1 VIKVEQSA
9 KTVDEAI
16 EIVLSQYNVT
26 RDDIKVTVV
35 DEGKKGF
42 LGIGTK
48 EAKIIVEIKEESE
61 KKQERALEFVKSV
74 VEKMGLNAEIDIK
87 EEDGTLFVNIESPDV
102 GVVIGRRGETLDSLQ
117 YLTGLVVNKDSA
129 QWTRVILDA
138 SGYRKRREES
148 LVDLAKKKAQRVKHT
163 KRKLSLEPMNPQER
177 RIIHTAL
184 QDDPQVTTFSEGEE
198 PYRRVVIALKK

>member
-1 VIKVEQSA
+1 M
-9 KTVDEAI
+9 
-16 EIVLSQYNVT
+16 
-26 RDDIKVTVV
+26 
-35 DEGKKGF
+35 
-42 LGIGTK
+42 
-48 EAKIIVEIKEESE
+48 EIKEESE

-198 PYRRVVIALKK
+198 PYRRVVIALKNRKVRALLARTLFLIMELLFNI

>member
-1 VIKVEQSA
+1 
-9 KTVDEAI
+9 
-16 EIVLSQYNVT
+16 
-26 RDDIKVTVV
+26 
-35 DEGKKGF
+35 
-42 LGIGTK
+42 
-48 EAKIIVEIKEESE
+48 
-61 KKQERALEFVKSV
+61 
-74 VEKMGLNAEIDIK
+74 MGLNAEIDIK

>member
-1 VIKVEQSA
+1 MIKVEQTA

-148 LVDLAKKKAQRVKHT
+148 LVDLAKKKAQRVKHA

>member
-1 VIKVEQSA
+1 MIKVEQTA

-148 LVDLAKKKAQRVKHT
+148 LVDLAKKKAQQIGRAHV
-163 KRKLSLEPMNPQER
+163 
-177 RIIHTAL
+177 
-184 QDDPQVTTFSEGEE
+184 
-198 PYRRVVIALKK
+198 

>member
-1 VIKVEQSA
+1 MIKVEQTA

-198 PYRRVVIALKK
+198 PYSRVVIALKK

>member
-1 VIKVEQSA
+1 MIKVEQTA

-48 EAKIIVEIKEESE
+48 EAKIIVEIKEESV

>member
-1 VIKVEQSA
+1 MIKVEQTA

-198 PYRRVVIALKK
+198 PYRRVVIVLKK

>member
-1 VIKVEQSA
+1 MIKVEQTA

>member
-1 VIKVEQSA
+1 VIKVEQTA

-61 KKQERALEFVKSV
+61 KKQERALEVVKSV

>member
-1 VIKVEQSA
+1 MIKVEQTA

-61 KKQERALEFVKSV
+61 KKQERALEVVKSV

>member
-1 VIKVEQSA
+1 VIKVEQTA

-102 GVVIGRRGETLDSLQ
+102 GVVIGRRGETLIPYSISQDLWLTRIRPSGPESSWMPPDTESAEKSLW
-117 YLTGLVVNKDSA
+117 LISPRRKPSA
-129 QWTRVILDA
+129 SSTP
-138 SGYRKRREES
+138 RES
-148 LVDLAKKKAQRVKHT
+148 FR
-163 KRKLSLEPMNPQER
+163 LSR
-177 RIIHTAL
+177 
-184 QDDPQVTTFSEGEE
+184 
-198 PYRRVVIALKK
+198 

>member
-1 VIKVEQSA
+1 VIKVEQTA

>member
-1 VIKVEQSA
+1 MIKVEQSA